1 MSDTYISIDESIAK
15 NFQMSVEKYLK
26 LKRRESEIEM
36 EWREAKRNNS
46 NIVSSKW
53 ISNIGYDDILNDTN
67 L

>member
-1 MSDTYISIDESIAK
+1 MSDTYISIDERIAK

-53 ISNIGYDDILNDTN
+53 ISKIGYDDILNDTN

>member
-1 MSDTYISIDESIAK
+1 MSDTYISIDERIAK
-15 NFQMSVEKYLK
+15 NCQMSVEKYLK

-53 ISNIGYDDILNDTN
+53 ISKIGYDDILNDTN